1 MLNLLNLLKKEG
13 ASVVFINGRERVEFL
28 NSYNGYVINYLD
40 DKNNIEDYPQERRFF
55 YELKNFIENTL
66 YSPENY
72 KLRGYKTF
80 RNYGTTEKVV
90 LYFN

>member
-1 MLNLLNLLKKEG
+1 MLNLINLLKNEG
-13 ASVVFINGRERVEFL
+13 ASVVFIQGNERVEFL
-28 NSYNGYVINYLD
+28 NSFNGYVINYLD
-40 DKNNIEDYPQERRFF
+40 DNDNVEEYPTERRFF

-66 YSPENY
+66 YKPESY
-72 KLRGYKTF
+72 KLKDYKTF